1 MAEEKR
7 NIMTEEGMRKLQE
20 QLDYLIGTRRNEIAH
35 QIEVARGFGDLSENA
50 EYTEAK
56 NDQAKLEEEITR
68 LQKAINTAIVVADSE
83 ITTDKVSVGTTVT
96 IQDMDEG
103 DTFTYAIVGAEEADP
118 YEDKISNESPVGAGL
133 LGAGIG
139 EVREIEIPMGT
150 VHYKVVDIR
159 RLCADNPATEI

>member
-7 NIMTEEGMRKLQE
+7 NVMTEEGMRKLQE

-68 LQKAINTAIVVADSE
+68 IQNLIRTAVVVADSE
-83 ITTDKVSVGTTVT
+83 ISTDKVSVGVSVVLR
-96 IQDMDEG
+96 DEELG
-103 DTFTYAIVGAEEADP
+103 EEVTYAIVGAEEADP
-118 YEDKISNESPVGAGL
+118 WENKISNESPVGMAL
-133 LGAGIG
+133 MGAVKGQTV
-139 EVREIEIPMGT
+139 EVEIPNGT
-150 VHYKVVDIR
+150 VTYTVLDIKR
-159 RLCADNPATEI
+159 